1 MAVDAIVGNGDTI
14 LFWSDRWIN
23 GNTMAEIAPN
33 LYKAVPKRVV
43 RSRTVAQALNNSV
56 WASDI
61 KGALTVPVLLDYF
74 RIWDLLDRVVL
85 QQEVQDHF
93 RWKLTQTG
101 TYSSKSAYEAFFVGS
116 IKFVAW
122 RRIWRSWAP
131 LRCKFFI
138 WLALKGRIWTAD
150 RLAKRGLEHP
160 DACPLCDQA
169 QETAQHLLL
178 SCVFTRQVWFF
189 IFQYL
194 NLVVNLPT
202 AESSSFSAWWCN
214 TIRAVPKDI
223 RKGLNSLIILVA
235 WEVWK
240 HCNSCVFEG
249 ARPSIQ
255 ILLQTVANE
264 SSLWWMA
271 GASKLQELLTRSLV
285 LGT

>member
-1 MAVDAIVGNGDTI
+1 M
-14 LFWSDRWIN
+14 
-23 GNTMAEIAPN
+23 
-33 LYKAVPKRVV
+33 
-43 RSRTVAQALNNSV
+43 
-56 WASDI
+56 
-61 KGALTVPVLLDYF
+61 
-74 RIWDLLDRVVL
+74 
-85 QQEVQDHF
+85 
-93 RWKLTQTG
+93 
-101 TYSSKSAYEAFFVGS
+101 
-116 IKFVAW
+116 
-122 RRIWRSWAP
+122 
-131 LRCKFFI
+131 
-138 WLALKGRIWTAD
+138 AD
-150 RLAKRGLEHP
+150 RLAKRGLQHL

-194 NLVVNLPT
+194 NLVIDLPT

-214 TIRAVPKDI
+214 TIRAVPKDK

-240 HCNSCVFEG
+240 HRNSYMFEG

-264 SSLWWMA
+264 SSLWCMA
-271 GASKLQELLTRSLV
+271 GASKLQELLTWSLM